1 MSSEIAAGSRLRTR
15 FGSRNPAPVFGVLGV
30 GLVVGG
36 LAVPEFETLLFIW
49 GGTAL
54 FVALLLQFV
63 MSESTLSAAVT
74 SDIYTTMAGNARRA
88 SSVAD
93 RKQRTAEGHRYV
105 PDADGVT
112 LFVDDREF
120 DAVGQRLLA
129 TGDDLTLDGAVD
141 DLLSVLFDVL
151 INELELATRLT
162 ATTDEE
168 LVTVTVIG
176 SRIESTELFDHP
188 IAAVIGVGL
197 AQGLDTPVAVET
209 ARQDEQLVVTAE
221 PTSSR

>member
-1 MSSEIAAGSRLRTR
+1 
-15 FGSRNPAPVFGVLGV
+15 VFGVLGV
-30 GLVVGG
+30 GLVGGG

-63 MSESTLSAAVT
+63 MGGSTLSAAVT

-93 RKQRTAEGHRYV
+93 RKQGTADGHRYV

-112 LFVDDREF
+112 VVVDDREF

-129 TGDDLTLDGAVD
+129 TGDDLTLEGAVG

-188 IAAVIGVGL
+188 IASVIGVGL

-209 ARQDEQLVVTAE
+209 AREDEQLVVTAE

>member
-63 MSESTLSAAVT
+63 MSGSTLSAAVT
-74 SDIYTTMAGNARRA
+74 NDIYTTMAGNARRA

-93 RKQRTAEGHRYV
+93 RKQATGEDHRYV

-112 LFVDDREF
+112 LVVDDREF

-129 TGDDLTLDGAVD
+129 TGDDVTLEGAVD

-162 ATTDEE
+162 ATTDEG

-188 IAAVIGVGL
+188 IASVIGVGL

-209 ARQDEQLVVTAE
+209 ARQDERLVITAE